1 MTASLLASMKEVMAW
16 DRNEVAAF
24 DLCRDDILVEARQ
37 FLRGIAGSVASARFH
52 DFRSIV
58 TSANAHALADES
70 LAVLNIDCTPLE
82 EDIAMLARK
91 FLTQFGAAEG
101 SLRVEVVDNKTCPKF
116 HCDNVQVHL
125 VTTYLG
131 PATERIRA
139 DALHHRSPDEW
150 PVAPESRMVIVCQVA
165 GEYGDSRQELA
176 FIGRKLDIVG
186 QAAIGGKS

>member
-37 FLRGIAGSVASARFH
+37 LLRGIPGSVASARFH

-58 TSANAHALADES
+58 TLANAHALADES

-139 DALHHRSPDEW
+139 DALHHRSPDE
-150 PVAPESRMVIVCQVA
+150 
-165 GEYGDSRQELA
+165 
-176 FIGRKLDIVG
+176 
-186 QAAIGGKS
+186 